1 MPANDSTVI
10 SSNSSEKATQ
20 DAAYLEKVGTAET
33 TDTIDPQ
40 LERRVVRQFDT
51 KVVPW
56 LFGLWLL
63 SFIDRSNIGNA
74 KIDGLSKDLKLDCK
88 SLSRGSKLERSAGKS
103 ILQRIG

>member
-1 MPANDSTVI
+1 MSSDSND
-10 SSNSSEKATQ
+10 KDAR
-20 DAAYLEKVGTAET
+20 DAAYIEKVST
-33 TDTIDPQ
+33 TDTSYAADTIDPW

-74 KIDGLSKDLKLDCK
+74 RIDGLSKDLKLD
-88 SLSRGSKLERSAGKS
+88 GKS
-103 ILQRIG
+103 